1 MKAVGEA
8 VQSGHSK
15 VWIDRKEA
23 HRVRCIGI
31 WTWGY
36 TKDADRLINK
46 ENNVSLTF
54 YNTRA
59 KIAQGV
65 ESENL
70 KVR

>member
-1 MKAVGEA
+1 MKAVAQA
-8 VQSGHSK
+8 VQSGQSK

-54 YNTRA
+54 SKA
-59 KIAQGV
+59 KIKSFDANIAQGSV
-65 ESENL
+65 E
-70 KVR
+70 